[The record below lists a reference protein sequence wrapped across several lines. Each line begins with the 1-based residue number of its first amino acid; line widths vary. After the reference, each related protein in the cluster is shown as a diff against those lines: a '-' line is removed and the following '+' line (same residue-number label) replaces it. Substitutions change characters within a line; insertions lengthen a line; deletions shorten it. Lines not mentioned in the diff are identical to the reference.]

1 MQKNDLNVGK
11 IVKVSGPLIVAE
23 NMGDSKM
30 YDVVRVSDT
39 KLIGEIIELRGDKA
53 SIQVYEET
61 SGLGPGENVYSTG
74 YPLSVELAP
83 DLSKVFTT
91 VFNARLKNLKRLRAT
106 VFQGVSISPLSTTIK
121 NGVSCRR
128 KKQATKCRR
137 ATLSAPSKKTKSLP

>member
-30 YDVVRVSDT
+30 YDVVRVSDK

-61 SGLGPGENVYSTG
+61 SDWAPAKTYIQPAILCRSNSR
-74 YPLSVELAP
+74 P

-137 ATLSAPSKKTKSLP
+137 ATLSAP